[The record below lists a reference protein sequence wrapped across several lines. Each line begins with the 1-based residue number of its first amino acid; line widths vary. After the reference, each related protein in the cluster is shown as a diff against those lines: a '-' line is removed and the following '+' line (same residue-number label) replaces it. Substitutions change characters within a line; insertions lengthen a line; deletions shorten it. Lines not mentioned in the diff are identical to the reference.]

1 MIQGL
6 QAYHYSLRLQGPD
19 CSKSSFFLFLAACR
33 YKVLKPDKFAHF
45 QQVALLICY
54 ARHIDPDPLASP
66 PHCRKEHRQLARK
79 HIFCA
84 PFGKLLFF
92 A

>member
-66 PHCRKEHRQLARK
+66 PHFWQTFVLCLDSRFQCSEV
-79 HIFCA
+79 F
-84 PFGKLLFF
+84 
-92 A
+92 